1 MNQKVLATLEYY
13 KIREFLSAKTT
24 TEMGQNLANHLVP
37 SQDYD
42 LICENLA
49 QTKEGADILRLK
61 GGIPLANLETVT
73 PQLKRLKIG
82 AVLNGKE
89 LAAIGK
95 ILRSTS
101 EIRRF
106 FKEITTPEVPLPTLN
121 QLLIRLESLPEL
133 TKTLNLSLEDDGYV
147 RDEAS
152 PLLRSLRR
160 QISGTEDEIRQ
171 RLVSFTKGSQA
182 KYLTNAV
189 VTMRD
194 DRYVIP
200 VKTEYKKHFG
210 GMVHDQS
217 ASGATVFVEPKA
229 IVELNNRLRQQQ
241 AKEHEEILRVLRELS
256 QAVAPYT
263 GEIDQNMRIL
273 GQLDFVNAKARYA
286 ADLKATQPELSA
298 ENDIYLRQVWHPL
311 LDTKKAVKNDL
322 AIGKD
327 YKAIVITGPNTG
339 GKTITLKTLGL
350 IQLMGQSGLFIPA
363 GEHSRIGVFTE
374 IFADIGD
381 EQSIE
386 QSLSTFSSHMVN
398 IVEILKH
405 VDDKTLV
412 LFDEL
417 GAGTDPQEGAAL
429 AISILD
435 AVGAKGSYVVA
446 TTHYPELKAYGF
458 ERPETIN
465 ASMEFDVETLQPTY
479 RLLLGIPGR
488 SNALEISLRLG
499 LDTMVVEAAR
509 QLTSQS
515 SQDLNEMIADLVE
528 KRHTAEEEAISLNK
542 YLTEAEKLHNDLRKA
557 YNNFVSQRDSL
568 LNQAK
573 AKANEIVENTRKQ
586 TADVISDLHKMQQSA
601 GNGVKEN
608 ELIDA
613 KTRLNK
619 LEQPIHLQKNKVLQ
633 RAKAKKIFKEGDEV
647 LVKSYGQRGTLMK
660 KAGNHVWEVQIG
672 ILKMKLDEADLEK
685 IAEEKPQK
693 TVNRAS
699 VKRSRS
705 VRTSASL
712 DLRGKRYEEAM
723 NEVDRYIDEAIMAGF
738 PSVTI
743 IHGKG
748 TGALRKGITEYLQ
761 SNRAVKHFEYAP
773 PNAGGNGATIVSFK

>member
-133 TKTLNLSLEDDGYV
+133 TKVLNLSLEDDGYV

-263 GEIDQNMRIL
+263 EEIDQNMRIL

-311 LDTKKAVKNDL
+311 LDAKKAVKNDL

-405 VDDKTLV
+405 VDDKSLV

>member
-1 MNQKVLATLEYY
+1 
-13 KIREFLSAKTT
+13 
-24 TEMGQNLANHLVP
+24 MGQNLANHLVP

-133 TKTLNLSLEDDGYV
+133 TKVLNLSLEDDGYV

-256 QAVAPYT
+256 QEVAPYT
-263 GEIDQNMRIL
+263 EEIDQNMRIL

-311 LDTKKAVKNDL
+311 LDAKKAVKNDL

-405 VDDKTLV
+405 VDDKSLV

-761 SNRAVKHFEYAP
+761 SNRVVKHFEYAP

>member
-95 ILRSTS
+95 ILRSTG
-101 EIRRF
+101 EMRRF

-263 GEIDQNMRIL
+263 EEIDQNMRIL

>member
-1 MNQKVLATLEYY
+1 MNQKVLATLEYH
-13 KIREFLSAKTT
+13 KIREFLSAKTI
-24 TEMGQNLANHLVP
+24 TEMGQNLADHLVP

-42 LICENLA
+42 LIGENLA

-106 FKEITTPEVPLPTLN
+106 FKEITTPEVPLPKLN
-121 QLLIRLESLPEL
+121 QLLTYLESLPGL
-133 TKTLNLSLEDDGYV
+133 TKNLNLSLEDDGYV

-160 QISGTEDEIRQ
+160 QISSTEDEIRQ
-171 RLVSFTKGSQA
+171 RLASFTKGSQA

-263 GEIDQNMRIL
+263 EEIDQNMRIL

-311 LDTKKAVKNDL
+311 LDAKKAVKNDL

-405 VDDKTLV
+405 VDDKSLV

-435 AVGAKGSYVVA
+435 AVGTKGSYVVA

-515 SQDLNEMIADLVE
+515 SQELNEMIADLVE
-528 KRHTAEEEAISLNK
+528 KRHAAEEEAISLNK
-542 YLTEAEKLHNDLRKA
+542 YLTEAEELHNDLRKA

-633 RAKAKKIFKEGDEV
+633 RAKAKKTFKEGDEV

-660 KAGNHVWEVQIG
+660 KAGNHAWEVQIG

-693 TVNRAS
+693 TANRAS

>member
-133 TKTLNLSLEDDGYV
+133 TKVLNLSLEDDGYV

-263 GEIDQNMRIL
+263 EEIDQNMRIL

-311 LDTKKAVKNDL
+311 LDAKKAVKNDL

-405 VDDKTLV
+405 VDDKSLV

-660 KAGNHVWEVQIG
+660 KVGNHVWEVQIG

>member
-61 GGIPLANLETVT
+61 GGIPLANLKTVT

-133 TKTLNLSLEDDGYV
+133 TKVLNLSLEDDGYV

-263 GEIDQNMRIL
+263 EEIDQNMRIL

-311 LDTKKAVKNDL
+311 LDAKKAVKNDL

-405 VDDKTLV
+405 VDDKSLV

>member
-133 TKTLNLSLEDDGYV
+133 TKVLNLSLEDDGYV

-263 GEIDQNMRIL
+263 EEIDQNMRIL

-311 LDTKKAVKNDL
+311 LDAKKAVKNDL

-405 VDDKTLV
+405 VDDKSLV

-748 TGALRKGITEYLQ
+748 TGALRRGITEYLQ

>member
-133 TKTLNLSLEDDGYV
+133 TKVLNLSLEDDGYV

-256 QAVAPYT
+256 QEVAPYT
-263 GEIDQNMRIL
+263 EEIDQNMRIL

-311 LDTKKAVKNDL
+311 LDAKKAVKNDL

-405 VDDKTLV
+405 VDDKSLV

-761 SNRAVKHFEYAP
+761 SNRVVKHFEYAP